1 MQNKFQSKLH
11 AVQTKKMLLKYEYFD
26 LLSTCHP
33 FFHRMVR
40 VVKQFQV
47 ILLYLQ
53 TTSILQGKLKIA
65 SEKNSVYFKTNIFT
79 VSSNRIAEKDRT
91 SPCNDSSAFYSFLFR
106 LNLPYIK

>member
-53 TTSILQGKLKIA
+53 TTSILQGKLKIV
-65 SEKNSVYFKTNIFT
+65 KKIVYILKQIFLQYEAI
-79 VSSNRIAEKDRT
+79 V
-91 SPCNDSSAFYSFLFR
+91 
-106 LNLPYIK
+106 